1 MCTTINLHDRMYC
14 LASRKQTF
22 FSMHFVLE
30 IPLKY
35 ASGGGGGGSGEVGEP
50 WSHTHTHAPRTFP
63 KHCNIIISNIVW
75 GAGFCTWMVQY
86 IWVVIIISNA
96 FWFNGNGWFKIF
108 VTTSPP
114 GLLQPYHLLHP
125 FMQPIMPTTI
135 LAQKKNNILRLF
147 GRGLS
152 LEPEA
157 PATWATSRKANK
169 TWKNKKKLKLN
180 KKW

>member
-14 LASRKQTF
+14 LASRKKTF

-35 ASGGGGGGSGEVGEP
+35 ASGGVWGGGWDMV
-50 WSHTHTHAPRTFP
+50 THTPRTFP

-125 FMQPIMPTTI
+125 VMQPIMPTTI
-135 LAQKKNNILRLF
+135 LAQKKQYFETLWAGPELGTWSSSNLGHIEKSKQN
-147 GRGLS
+147 
-152 LEPEA
+152 LE
-157 PATWATSRKANK
+157 KQ
-169 TWKNKKKLKLN
+169 KKLKLN

>member
-1 MCTTINLHDRMYC
+1 MPPGG
-14 LASRKQTF
+14 
-22 FSMHFVLE
+22 VW
-30 IPLKY
+30 
-35 ASGGGGGGSGEVGEP
+35 GGGWAMVT
-50 WSHTHTHAPRTFP
+50 HTHTPRTFP

-125 FMQPIMPTTI
+125 FMQPIMPTNHTCT
-135 LAQKKNNILRLF
+135 KKNNILRLF

-180 KKW
+180 KNGKMFGFDSKDVFCCVPYVFFFFS

>member
-35 ASGGGGGGSGEVGEP
+35 ASGGGLGRWVSHG
-50 WSHTHTHAPRTFP
+50 HTHTPRTFP

-114 GLLQPYHLLHP
+114 GLLHPYHLLHP

-135 LAQKKNNILRLF
+135 LVQEKTIFWHSL

-152 LEPEA
+152 LEPETRT
-157 PATWATSRKANK
+157 TWATSRKANK
-169 TWKNKKKLKLN
+169 T
-180 KKW
+180 